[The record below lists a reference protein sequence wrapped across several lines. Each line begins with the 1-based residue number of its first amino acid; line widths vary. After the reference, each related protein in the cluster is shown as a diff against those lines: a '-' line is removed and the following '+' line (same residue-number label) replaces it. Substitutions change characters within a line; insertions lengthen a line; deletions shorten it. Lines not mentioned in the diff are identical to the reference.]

1 MCRQSFVGELHFMH
15 CCVFGYMVFF
25 FFFSSRRRHTRCR
38 EVSWARRCVQETALK
53 IAQITD
59 MHLGAV
65 YSPKYLK
72 KVVDEAALLDPD
84 FLVITGDLFDG
95 SMPVSLSPS
104 IFDNFHKPIY
114 YILGNHESFYGI
126 DKALQEIK
134 KIPNIVILRNT
145 MLKLDSINLI
155 GVDHSRGQDQ
165 LFRELSSINPP
176 AGEVNVLLFHAP
188 IRDLSKLEHNHNIS
202 VMLAGHT
209 HGGQSFPF
217 NVIQKIRGHFI
228 SGVYSSS
235 SGFTKMYVC
244 NGVGTAGPP
253 MRIGTKSQLGFITL
267 RPLY

>member
-114 YILGNHESFYGI
+114 YLS
-126 DKALQEIK
+126 
-134 KIPNIVILRNT
+134 
-145 MLKLDSINLI
+145 LI
-155 GVDHSRGQDQ
+155 H
-165 LFRELSSINPP
+165 I
-176 AGEVNVLLFHAP
+176 
-188 IRDLSKLEHNHNIS
+188 
-202 VMLAGHT
+202 
-209 HGGQSFPF
+209 
-217 NVIQKIRGHFI
+217 
-228 SGVYSSS
+228 
-235 SGFTKMYVC
+235 
-244 NGVGTAGPP
+244 
-253 MRIGTKSQLGFITL
+253 
-267 RPLY
+267 